1 MSNSRK
7 SIFFWRGLTAGL
19 ALLAAG
25 SAYASNSAI
34 VDTSYVV
41 EAVKRNAIIW
51 DTRSAAL
58 YRQGHIPGAVNID
71 DVGQVLRDENREDYF
86 PVERY
91 EKILGAGGIDPS
103 KEIVVYGLKANPYPY
118 FALVTLQWL
127 NAANAKVY
135 HGGIDDWKSAGHAV
149 ATEATQLAPVTL
161 ALKARPDLLVDTA
174 EVVKKLKNPHVQIL
188 DVRTTAE
195 YRGEDIRAIRG
206 GHIPGAIP
214 VHYMENW
221 VDNVGLMQSK
231 LNAMQKRLEGL
242 EKDLAAAKG
251 AKQ

>member
-1 MSNSRK
+1 MAAFRGVIVSNSRK

-174 EVVKKLKNPHVQIL
+174 EVVKKQFAGEGVEAICVQL
-188 DVRTTAE
+188 APR
-195 YRGEDIRAIRG
+195 IRDDLHDDRQGLA
-206 GHIPGAIP
+206 
-214 VHYMENW
+214 
-221 VDNVGLMQSK
+221 VG
-231 LNAMQKRLEGL
+231 
-242 EKDLAAAKG
+242 
-251 AKQ
+251 